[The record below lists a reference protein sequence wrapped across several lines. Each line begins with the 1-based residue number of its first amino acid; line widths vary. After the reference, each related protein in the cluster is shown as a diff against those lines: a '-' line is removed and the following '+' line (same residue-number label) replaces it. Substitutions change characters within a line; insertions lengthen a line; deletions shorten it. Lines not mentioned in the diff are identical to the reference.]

1 MFKLGNTK
9 LAVTALLL
17 LGGLVHVQ
25 ESKPLSLK
33 TRIELPNV
41 NGRIDHFSA
50 DAKVNDYSWPLSEIT
65 RSK

>member
-1 MFKLGNTK
+1 M
-9 LAVTALLL
+9 
-17 LGGLVHVQ
+17 HVQ